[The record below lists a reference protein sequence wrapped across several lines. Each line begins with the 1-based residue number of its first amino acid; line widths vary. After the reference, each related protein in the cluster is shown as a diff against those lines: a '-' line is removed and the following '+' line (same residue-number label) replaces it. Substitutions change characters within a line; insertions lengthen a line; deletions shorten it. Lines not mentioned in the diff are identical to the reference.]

1 MQVQTGIT
9 IEKICQIRKLY
20 FMKNIHPIFLN
31 TLLATVFML
40 FITTNGEAQACTP
53 QGNPAT
59 YGTGNTWIGY
69 MYQGVNFNTYKGYTT
84 EGNSSAAFDESFT
97 AAQTNFA
104 TNGCPIYTD
113 TFSVRYRLTKTFTAA
128 NYTITV
134 GGDDGYRLSLDGGA
148 TWVINNWS
156 AHSYA
161 TTAYSIYLS
170 GSYNMV
176 LEYYESFG
184 DNRVSFSTAV
194 ICTGNGDPSLYG
206 TSNVWMGYL
215 YQGMNFET
223 YKGYTTKGT
232 STNPNFDDN
241 FGGGSTA
248 VTVNT
253 SNCSIQTQAF
263 SARYR
268 LQANLSAGTYLI
280 TVGGD
285 DGYRFS
291 IDGGSTWV
299 INKWADQSYGI
310 TTYTAVLSG
319 TYNFV
324 LEYYQ
329 NAGYSRVSFNMS
341 ASLLPVKLTSFAAA
355 ITSPEKAQLNW
366 TAAQAVDLKNFTVQR
381 STDGINFK
389 NIQTI
394 AAQNSNSSQPQAY
407 IYTDQQ
413 AAGNIIYYRLAMT
426 DLDGTV
432 TYSAVI
438 RLQNSATAEIRIY
451 PTLVQN
457 NSLYIE
463 SGKAVNHTKA
473 IIFDMNGKKLAEQTL
488 ENIQGRQTITLNSAV
503 KSGSYIVSV
512 TDGSSLLAKQI
523 IIVR

>member
-1 MQVQTGIT
+1 
-9 IEKICQIRKLY
+9 
-20 FMKNIHPIFLN
+20 MKHTNNKFLQ
-31 TLLATVFML
+31 TLLIAIAALL
-40 FITTNGEAQACTP
+40 FVTGSQAQSCTP

-59 YGTGNTWIGY
+59 YGTGNSWIGY
-69 MYQGVNFNTYKGYTT
+69 MYQGKNFNTYKGYTT
-84 EGNSSAAFDESFT
+84 EGNSSADFDESFT

-104 TNGCPIYTD
+104 TNGCPVYTD

-148 TWVINNWS
+148 TWAINNWGD
-156 AHSYA
+156 HSYA
-161 TTAYSIYLS
+161 TTSYSIYLS

-176 LEYYESFG
+176 LEYYENFG
-184 DNRVSFSTAV
+184 DNRISFSTAI
-194 ICTGNGDPSLYG
+194 ICTGNGDPSVYG
-206 TSNVWMGYL
+206 TNNTWIGYL

-223 YKGYTTKGT
+223 YKGYTNKGS

-241 FGGGSTA
+241 FGGGSSA

-268 LQANLSAGTYLI
+268 LTTTLAAGTYLI

-291 IDGGSTWV
+291 IDGGATWV
-299 INKWADQSYGI
+299 INKWGDQSYGI
-310 TTYTAVLSG
+310 TTYTATLSG

-329 NAGYSRVSFNMS
+329 NGGYSRVSFNMS
-341 ASLLPVKLTSFAAA
+341 VSSLLPVKLTSFAAA
-355 ITSPEKAQLNW
+355 IATPGKAQLNW
-366 TAAQAVDLKNFTVQR
+366 TTAQTINFKSFTVQR
-381 STDGINFK
+381 STDGINFT

-394 AAQNSNSSQPQAY
+394 AAQNSNSTLPQSY
-407 IYTDQQ
+407 SYTDQQ
-413 AAGNIIYYRLAMT
+413 ATGTTIYYKLAMT
-426 DLDGTV
+426 DIDGTV
-432 TYSAVI
+432 TYSTII
-438 RLQNSATAEIRIY
+438 RLQNTATTGIKIY
-451 PTLVQN
+451 PTLVEN
-457 NSLYIE
+457 NNLYIE
-463 SGKAVNHTKA
+463 TGKAINHTKA
-473 IIFDMNGKKLAEQTL
+473 IIFDMNGKKLTEQTL
-488 ENIQGRQTITLNSAV
+488 ENIQGRQSVTLNSAV

-512 TDGSSLLAKQI
+512 TDGSNLLAKQI